1 MSISGALSGA
11 AGAVQALGVQF
22 RFLDLFGFVGYGF
35 DGIAVAL
42 LGRNHPFGVL
52 IAATLFGTLARG
64 AITMQSIAKIPKQII
79 GIIQATI
86 VIIVAADEVLR
97 RLLKSG
103 SPGTQALAD
112 TGEVERDGE

>member
-1 MSISGALSGA
+1 
-11 AGAVQALGVQF
+11 
-22 RFLDLFGFVGYGF
+22 
-35 DGIAVAL
+35 
-42 LGRNHPFGVL
+42 
-52 IAATLFGTLARG
+52 
-64 AITMQSIAKIPKQII
+64 MQSIAKIPKQII